1 MTGAYSDWL
10 EERGSKWSR
19 ELDFNSVQKELHNNK
34 CFSAMNESYCR
45 GYCKKCSFSSP
56 SEMQRNLLGMVKCL
70 EKCFS
75 ILQTIFHNW
84 VVFLW
89 LEQVSHRRLVTSFK
103 ENHRKQI

>member
-56 SEMQRNLLGMVKCL
+56 SEMQKSLRNGEMFG
-70 EKCFS
+70 EM
-75 ILQTIFHNW
+75 
-84 VVFLW
+84 FL
-89 LEQVSHRRLVTSFK
+89 SSCKPYFTTG
-103 ENHRKQI
+103 

>member
-75 ILQTIFHNW
+75 HLANHISQLGSFP
-84 VVFLW
+84 
-89 LEQVSHRRLVTSFK
+89 LVRTSFSQ
-103 ENHRKQI
+103 EVGDLF